1 MSDNLPMKLGQV
13 ICALRRE
20 RQMTQEVVALAAG
33 TDAGYLSRIERG
45 ERQPS
50 LPLLESIASAL
61 EVKTSAIFA
70 AAEGLEHPLATEDS
84 SQVNFGTDFSEDAI
98 QLRLTFRELS
108 KVNQRMAVDLLQ
120 ALRKNQTQ
128 P

>member
-1 MSDNLPMKLGQV
+1 MKLGQV

-50 LPLLESIASAL
+50 LLLLESIASAL
-61 EVKTSAIFA
+61 GVKTSAIYA
-70 AAEGLEHPLATEDS
+70 AAEGLEHPPALDDS

-98 QLRLTFRELS
+98 QLRSVFRELS
-108 KVNQRMAVDLLQ
+108 KENQHLAVELLQ
-120 ALRKNQTQ
+120 ALSKNQKRIVG
-128 P
+128 